1 MDKGYDRGENAV
13 HALVAFSGTVVDPDA
28 PTVTYR
34 ESMLNGFTDSQL
46 PEKFEGDYQVLVV
59 AEKYQTGFDQPLL
72 HTMYVDKKLDG
83 VKAVQTLSRL
93 NRMAPGKTDT
103 FVLDFANDAEDI
115 QAAFEPFYTKTTAS
129 PTDPNILYNL
139 QDRINQAAIVD
150 PSDVTLA
157 ITGIKAGGSK
167 GNSMLN
173 AATDPAVDRWH
184 ALETDEDREDF
195 RTALRDFVRAYA
207 FLAQIVPY
215 NDTELEGLHYY
226 GKYLLTRLPRTDSG
240 AVDID
245 GSVILTHLRTDL
257 IDENASLTLTGDDE
271 PLEGA
276 GESRG
281 KQHEQPVE
289 PLSELIQTLNERF
302 GLNLTDAD
310 RIWFEQQKEHLAQ
323 SDEARVVALG
333 NDLQQFGV
341 WLKPQVDEGVVDRH
355 ESNATLFSAYF
366 DKPEFRENMVGWLTE
381 VLYKE
386 LRSEQKGAS

>member
-1 MDKGYDRGENAV
+1 MPVK
-13 HALVAFSGTVVDPDA
+13 LVAVNWGVSLLG
-28 PTVTYR
+28 
-34 ESMLNGFTDSQL
+34 G
-46 PEKFEGDYQVLVV
+46 EG
-59 AEKYQTGFDQPLL
+59 AG
-72 HTMYVDKKLDG
+72 
-83 VKAVQTLSRL
+83 
-93 NRMAPGKTDT
+93 
-103 FVLDFANDAEDI
+103 
-115 QAAFEPFYTKTTAS
+115 AAFS
-129 PTDPNILYNL
+129 PEL
-139 QDRINQAAIVD
+139 
-150 PSDVTLA
+150 
-157 ITGIKAGGSK
+157 
-167 GNSMLN
+167 
-173 AATDPAVDRWH
+173 
-184 ALETDEDREDF
+184 
-195 RTALRDFVRAYA
+195 LRDFVRAYA

-386 LRSEQKGAS
+386 LRSEQQGAS